1 MKTPVRENPDVTVAC
16 DIFAGRCPLV
26 RSVLMPAILLICTGM
41 LCAAPGAQSLPL
53 GEVVAGGNLV
63 VGNTV
68 MPRGA
73 TIFDGDA
80 LRADKESSVLQ
91 FSQDGK
97 IELYPGASAD
107 VTKGSARLTVNLH
120 GGKFSYALP
129 KGSKVLFDTP
139 KVTIRTGSGSDI
151 FVGTIERTAETAI
164 VQPVQGEMIVE
175 NKETGETAT
184 VRPGYTATCIIGTP
198 IYWAG
203 DPIAATGFPWLYVII
218 GAGAV
223 ETGIIIHE
231 VIDEEKPASPSG
243 R

>member
-1 MKTPVRENPDVTVAC
+1 MAR
-16 DIFAGRCPLV
+16 LV
-26 RSVLMPAILLICTGM
+26 LISSILLVLAGM
-41 LCAAPGAQSLPL
+41 LGAAPGSQSLPL

-63 VGNTV
+63 VGNTA

-80 LRADKESSVLQ
+80 IRADKESSVLQ

-107 VTKGSARLTVNLH
+107 IGKDVARLTINLH
-120 GGKFSYALP
+120 GGKISYALP
-129 KGSKVLFDTP
+129 KGSRVLFDTP
-139 KVTIRTGSGSDI
+139 KVTIRPGSGSELFI
-151 FVGTIERTAETAI
+151 GTVERTPDSAI

-184 VRPGYTATCIIGTP
+184 VHSGYTATCIVGTP

-203 DPIAATGFPWLYVII
+203 DPYAVTRFPWIYVVI

-231 VIDEEKPASPSG
+231 VINEEKPASPAG

>member
-1 MKTPVRENPDVTVAC
+1 LARS
-16 DIFAGRCPLV
+16 FLV
-26 RSVLMPAILLICTGM
+26 GFILLVAAGI
-41 LCAAPGAQSLPL
+41 LSAAPVAQSLPL

-63 VGNTV
+63 VGNTA

-80 LRADKESSVLQ
+80 FRADKESSVLQ
-91 FSQDGK
+91 FAQDGK
-97 IELYPGASAD
+97 IELYPGAAASVAKESSQ
-107 VTKGSARLTVNLH
+107 VTVNLR
-120 GGKFSYALP
+120 GGKISYALP
-129 KGSKVLFDTP
+129 KGSRVLFDTP
-139 KVTIRTGSGSDI
+139 KVTIRTGSGSDL
-151 FVGTIERTAETAI
+151 FVGTIERNTDSAI
-164 VQPVQGEMIVE
+164 VQPVQGEMIVQ

-184 VRPGYTATCIIGTP
+184 VRPGYTATCIVGTP

-203 DPIAATGFPWLYVII
+203 DPYAVTRFPWIYVII

-231 VIDEEKPASPSG
+231 VIKEEPPASPSG

>member
-1 MKTPVRENPDVTVAC
+1 MRIRARKDPGVTGGC
-16 DIFAGRCPLV
+16 DTLAGRCELTRLV
-26 RSVLMPAILLICTGM
+26 SVVFIMLLMICMLL
-41 LCAAPGAQSLPL
+41 AAPGAQSLPL
-53 GEVVAGGNLV
+53 GEVVAGGSLF
-63 VGNTV
+63 VGNTS

-73 TIFDGDA
+73 TIFDGDT

-97 IELYPGASAD
+97 IELFPGASAN
-107 VTKGSARLTVNLH
+107 VAKVPARLTVMLQ
-120 GGKFSYALP
+120 GGKLSYSLP
-129 KGSKVLFDTP
+129 KGSRVLFDTP
-139 KVTIRTGSGSDI
+139 KVTIRTGTGSDF
-151 FVGTIERTAETAI
+151 FVGTVERTSESAI

-175 NKETGETAT
+175 NKDTGETAT
-184 VRPGYTATCIIGTP
+184 VHPGYTGTCIVGTP

-203 DPIAATGFPWLYVII
+203 DPYAATRFPWIYIVI

-231 VIDEEKPASPSG
+231 VIDEEQPASPAG

>member
-1 MKTPVRENPDVTVAC
+1 MC
-16 DIFAGRCPLV
+16 AGII
-26 RSVLMPAILLICTGM
+26 S
-41 LCAAPGAQSLPL
+41 AAPAAQSLPL
-53 GEVVAGGNLV
+53 GELVAGGSLI
-63 VGNTV
+63 VGNTSL
-68 MPRGA
+68 PRGA
-73 TIFDGDA
+73 TIFNGDA
-80 LRADKESSVLQ
+80 IRADKESSVLQ

-107 VTKGSARLTVNLH
+107 VAKDTARLTVNLR

-129 KGSKVLFDTP
+129 KGSRVLFDTP
-139 KVTIRTGSGSDI
+139 KVTIRTGSGSDLFI
-151 FVGTIERTAETAI
+151 GTIERTAETAI

-203 DPIAATGFPWLYVII
+203 DPVAATQFPWLYVII
-218 GAGAV
+218 GVGV
-223 ETGIIIHE
+223 TETGIIIHE